1 MVLNSLPIVK
11 LNKASYSFRLTEE
24 ETVFGLLDLEQ
35 YVSAKKSDERRK
47 SRVIQ

>member
-1 MVLNSLPIVK
+1 MVLTDGKVEQM
-11 LNKASYSFRLTEE
+11 NKASYPFRLTEE

-35 YVSAKKSDERRK
+35 YDDEQKNAERRK

>member
-1 MVLNSLPIVK
+1 MVLTDGKVEQM
-11 LNKASYSFRLTEE
+11 NKASYPFRLTEE